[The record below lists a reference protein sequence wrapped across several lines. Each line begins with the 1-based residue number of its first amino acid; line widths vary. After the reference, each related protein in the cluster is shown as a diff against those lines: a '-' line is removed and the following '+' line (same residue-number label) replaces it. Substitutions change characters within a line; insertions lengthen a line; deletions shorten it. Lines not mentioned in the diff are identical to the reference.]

1 MTTKII
7 KRLTISLLLIF
18 SLTILGGCSKDN
30 KSTEPLSRS
39 EVLMGTVVTVSL
51 YDSNDEAIL
60 DKVFNKVKDLES
72 ILSINEN
79 GTLVDKIN
87 EEAGIKPVKVDDD
100 TYNIVKKGIEY
111 SNLSNGLFDISVGPI
126 VKLWNIGLPEA
137 RVPSQEEIDEKLPL
151 IGYSDIEID
160 DTNKTIFL
168 KRKGMMIDLG
178 SIAKGYAADEI
189 SRILTEN
196 NVNSAII
203 DLGGNIYAH
212 GIKPSGQDWNIGI
225 QNPFS
230 TRGDIIGVLKVK
242 NKTVVTSG
250 IYERYIEKDGVKY
263 HHLLNPNTGYPFE
276 NNIAGVSIITDKSI
290 DADALSTTVFAKGLE
305 GGLKFVETLPNVDAI
320 FITKDNKVYI
330 TNGIRDS
337 FTLENEDFTLE
348 N

>member
-1 MTTKII
+1 MLKF
-7 KRLTISLLLIF
+7 KNLFFLMSLIF
-18 SLTILGGCSKDN
+18 ITTLIGCN
-30 KSTEPLSRS
+30 KNQASTSELLSRT
-39 EVLMGTVVTVSL
+39 ELFMGTVIKITL
-51 YDSNDEAIL
+51 YDSNDSTIL
-60 DKVFNKVKDLES
+60 DKAFDRISEIES
-72 ILSINEN
+72 LVSINES
-79 GTLVDKIN
+79 GTELDKVN
-87 EEAGIKPVKVDDD
+87 DLAGISPVEVTST
-100 TYNIVKKGIEY
+100 TYEIVEKGLEY
-111 SNLSNGLFDISVGPI
+111 SKLSNGGFDITVGPL
-126 VKLWNIGLPEA
+126 VKLWNIGLDDA
-137 RVPSQEEIDEKLPL
+137 KVPTQEEIDSVLPL
-151 IGYSDIEID
+151 IDYNLLEL
-160 DTNKTIFL
+160 NEEEHTIFL
-168 KRKGMMIDLG
+168 KNKGMMIDLG

-212 GIKPSGQDWNIGI
+212 GIKPSGKDWNIGI

-263 HHLLNPNTGYPFE
+263 HHLLNPDTGYPFE
-276 NNIAGVSIITDKSI
+276 NNIAGVSIVTDKSI
-290 DADALSTTVFAKGLE
+290 DADALSTTVFAKGVE
-305 GGLKFVETLPNVDAI
+305 EGLKFVETLSNVDAI

-330 TNGIRDS
+330 TSGIRDS

>member
-1 MTTKII
+1 MLKL
-7 KRLTISLLLIF
+7 KNLFFLMLLIF
-18 SLTILGGCSKDN
+18 ITTLIGCN
-30 KSTEPLSRS
+30 KNQASTSELLSRT
-39 EVLMGTVVTVSL
+39 ELFMGTVIKIIL
-51 YDSNDEAIL
+51 YDSNDSTIL
-60 DKVFNKVKDLES
+60 DKAFDRISEIES
-72 ILSINEN
+72 LVSINES
-79 GTLVDKIN
+79 GTELDKVN
-87 EEAGIKPVKVDDD
+87 DLAGISPVEVTST
-100 TYNIVKKGIEY
+100 TYEIVEKGLEY
-111 SNLSNGLFDISVGPI
+111 SKLSNGGFDITVGPL
-126 VKLWNIGLPEA
+126 VKLWNIGLDDA
-137 RVPSQEEIDEKLPL
+137 KVPTQEEIDSVLPL
-151 IGYSDIEID
+151 IDYNLLELNEKDH
-160 DTNKTIFL
+160 TIFL
-168 KRKGMMIDLG
+168 KNKGMMIDLG

-305 GGLKFVETLPNVDAI
+305 EGLKFVETLPNVDAI

>member
-1 MTTKII
+1 MLKL
-7 KRLTISLLLIF
+7 KNLFFLMLLIF
-18 SLTILGGCSKDN
+18 ITTLIGCN
-30 KSTEPLSRS
+30 KNQASTSELLSRT
-39 EVLMGTVVTVSL
+39 ELFMGTVIKIIL
-51 YDSNDEAIL
+51 YDSNDSTIL
-60 DKVFNKVKDLES
+60 DKAFDRISEIES
-72 ILSINEN
+72 LVSINES
-79 GTLVDKIN
+79 GTELDKVN
-87 EEAGIKPVKVDDD
+87 DLAGISPVEVTST
-100 TYNIVKKGIEY
+100 TYEIVEKGLEY
-111 SNLSNGLFDISVGPI
+111 SKLSNGGFDITVGPL
-126 VKLWNIGLPEA
+126 VKLWNIGLDDA
-137 RVPSQEEIDEKLPL
+137 KVPTQEEIDSVLPL
-151 IGYSDIEID
+151 IDYNLLELNEKDH
-160 DTNKTIFL
+160 TIFL
-168 KRKGMMIDLG
+168 KNKGMMIDLG

-263 HHLLNPNTGYPFE
+263 HHLLNPDTGYPFE

-305 GGLKFVETLPNVDAI
+305 EGLKFVETLPSVDAI

>member
-1 MTTKII
+1 MLKL
-7 KRLTISLLLIF
+7 KNLFFPLLLICVTT
-18 SLTILGGCSKDN
+18 LIGCN
-30 KSTEPLSRS
+30 KNTTSTS
-39 EVLMGTVVTVSL
+39 EVLSRTELFMGTVVKITL
-51 YDSNDEAIL
+51 YDSNDSTIL
-60 DKVFNKVKDLES
+60 DKAFDRVAEIES
-72 ILSINEN
+72 LVSINEA
-79 GTLVDKIN
+79 GTELDKVN
-87 EEAGIKPVKVDDD
+87 DFAGISPVEVTST
-100 TYNIVKKGIEY
+100 TYEIVEKGLEY
-111 SNLSNGLFDISVGPI
+111 SKLSNGDFDITIGPL
-126 VKLWNIGLPEA
+126 VKLWNIGLDDA
-137 RVPSQEEIDEKLPL
+137 KVPTQEEIDSVLPL
-151 IGYSDIEID
+151 IDYNLLEL
-160 DTNKTIFL
+160 NKEDHTIFL
-168 KRKGMMIDLG
+168 KNKGMMIDLG

-189 SRILTEN
+189 SHILTEN

-305 GGLKFVETLPNVDAI
+305 EGLKFVETLPNVDAI

-337 FTLENEDFTLE
+337 FTLENEDFTLQ

>member
-1 MTTKII
+1 MLKL
-7 KRLTISLLLIF
+7 KNLFFLMLLIF
-18 SLTILGGCSKDN
+18 ITTLIGCN
-30 KSTEPLSRS
+30 KNQASTSELLSRT
-39 EVLMGTVVTVSL
+39 ELFMGTVIKIIL
-51 YDSNDEAIL
+51 YDSNDSTIL
-60 DKVFNKVKDLES
+60 DKAFDRISEIES
-72 ILSINEN
+72 LVSINES
-79 GTLVDKIN
+79 GTELDKVN
-87 EEAGIKPVKVDDD
+87 DLAGISPVEVTST
-100 TYNIVKKGIEY
+100 TYEIVEKGLEY
-111 SNLSNGLFDISVGPI
+111 SKLSNGGFDITVGPL
-126 VKLWNIGLPEA
+126 VKLWNIGLDDA
-137 RVPSQEEIDEKLPL
+137 KVPTQEEIDSVLPL
-151 IGYSDIEID
+151 IDYNLLELNEKDH
-160 DTNKTIFL
+160 TIFL
-168 KRKGMMIDLG
+168 KNKGMMIDLG

-263 HHLLNPNTGYPFE
+263 HHLLNPDTGYPFE
-276 NNIAGVSIITDKSI
+276 NNIAGVSIVTDKSI

-305 GGLKFVETLPNVDAI
+305 EGLKFVETLPSVDAI

>member
-1 MTTKII
+1 
-7 KRLTISLLLIF
+7 
-18 SLTILGGCSKDN
+18 
-30 KSTEPLSRS
+30 
-39 EVLMGTVVTVSL
+39 MGTVVKITL
-51 YDSNDEAIL
+51 YDSNDSAIL
-60 DKVFNKVKDLES
+60 DKAFDRVAEIES
-72 ILSINEN
+72 LVSINEA
-79 GTLVDKIN
+79 GTELDKVN
-87 EEAGIKPVKVDDD
+87 DFAGISPVEVTST
-100 TYNIVKKGIEY
+100 TYEIVEKGLEY
-111 SNLSNGLFDISVGPI
+111 SKLSNGDFDITIGPL
-126 VKLWNIGLPEA
+126 VKLWNIGLDDA
-137 RVPSQEEIDEKLPL
+137 KVPTQEEIDSVLPL
-151 IGYSDIEID
+151 IDYNLLEL
-160 DTNKTIFL
+160 NEENHTIFL
-168 KRKGMMIDLG
+168 KNKGMMIDLG

-305 GGLKFVETLPNVDAI
+305 EGLKFVETLPNVDAI

>member
-1 MTTKII
+1 
-7 KRLTISLLLIF
+7 
-18 SLTILGGCSKDN
+18 
-30 KSTEPLSRS
+30 
-39 EVLMGTVVTVSL
+39 
-51 YDSNDEAIL
+51 
-60 DKVFNKVKDLES
+60 
-72 ILSINEN
+72 
-79 GTLVDKIN
+79 
-87 EEAGIKPVKVDDD
+87 
-100 TYNIVKKGIEY
+100 
-111 SNLSNGLFDISVGPI
+111 
-126 VKLWNIGLPEA
+126 
-137 RVPSQEEIDEKLPL
+137 
-151 IGYSDIEID
+151 
-160 DTNKTIFL
+160 
-168 KRKGMMIDLG
+168 MIDLG

-305 GGLKFVETLPNVDAI
+305 EGLKFVETLPNVDAI

>member
-1 MTTKII
+1 
-7 KRLTISLLLIF
+7 
-18 SLTILGGCSKDN
+18 
-30 KSTEPLSRS
+30 
-39 EVLMGTVVTVSL
+39 MGTVVKITL
-51 YDSNDEAIL
+51 YDSNDSAIL
-60 DKVFNKVKDLES
+60 DKAFDRVAEIES
-72 ILSINEN
+72 LVSINEA
-79 GTLVDKIN
+79 GTELDKVN
-87 EEAGIKPVKVDDD
+87 DFAGISPVEVTST
-100 TYNIVKKGIEY
+100 TYEIVEKGLEY
-111 SNLSNGLFDISVGPI
+111 SKLSNGDFDITIGPL
-126 VKLWNIGLPEA
+126 VKLWNIGLDDA
-137 RVPSQEEIDEKLPL
+137 KVPTQEEIDSVLPL
-151 IGYSDIEID
+151 IDYNLLEL
-160 DTNKTIFL
+160 NKEDHTIFL
-168 KRKGMMIDLG
+168 KNKGMMIDLG

-305 GGLKFVETLPNVDAI
+305 EGLKFVETLPNVDAI

>member
-1 MTTKII
+1 MLKL
-7 KRLTISLLLIF
+7 KNLFFPLLLI
-18 SLTILGGCSKDN
+18 LVTTLIGCN
-30 KSTEPLSRS
+30 KNTPSTSEPISRT
-39 EVLMGTVVTVSL
+39 ELFMGTVIKITL
-51 YDSNDEAIL
+51 YDSDDSTIL
-60 DKVFNKVKDLES
+60 DKAFDKVAEIES
-72 ILSINEN
+72 LVSINES
-79 GTLVDKIN
+79 GTELDKVN
-87 EEAGIKPVKVDDD
+87 ASAGISPVEVTSN
-100 TYNIVKKGIEY
+100 TYEIVKKGLEY
-111 SNLSNGLFDISVGPI
+111 SKLSNGDFDITIGPL
-126 VKLWNIGLPEA
+126 VKLWNIGLDDA
-137 RVPSQEEIDEKLPL
+137 KVPTQKEIDSVLPL
-151 IGYSDIEID
+151 IDYNLLEL
-160 DTNKTIFL
+160 NEEAHTIFL
-168 KRKGMMIDLG
+168 KNKGMMIDLG

-225 QNPFS
+225 QNPFN

-250 IYERYIEKDGVKY
+250 IYERYIEKDGIKY
-263 HHLLNPNTGYPFE
+263 HHLLNPSTGYPFE
-276 NNIAGVSIITDKSI
+276 NNIAGVTIVTDKST

-305 GGLKFVETLPNVDAI
+305 EGLNFVESLSNVDAI